1 MLSVAID
8 QVDPDRQDGLREV
21 VDLEGL
27 QSFIADLPFVAL
39 VRQCPMASVLQVFAA
54 TCIVYYVPCLQ
65 VQTVSEFDQM
75 FASLCSKGSTSLC
88 PGKGGSK

>member
-1 MLSVAID
+1 MLPVAID

-39 VRQCPMASVLQVFAA
+39 TRQCPMASVLQVFV
-54 TCIVYYVPCLQ
+54 IVYYVPCLQ
-65 VQTVSEFDQM
+65 VQTVSQFDQM